1 MTLKEFMS
9 KENMEKD
16 NPFEGCEVL
25 EKIKYSDYV
34 NMTKAA
40 VAALFNE
47 EDNSFRP
54 LSREMMVRFAV
65 MTIMLNLTNEDNEY
79 KDIDELFD
87 TLICSDFYNRF
98 YNEVALKVAPN
109 MDMVV
114 KGINDYIDHRVKYT
128 MQSNNT
134 DAKVLDTLI
143 GLLGSESFMQLL
155 EQIPIDESEA
165 VTEGNGEV

>member
-34 NMTKAA
+34 NMTRAA
-40 VAALFNE
+40 VAALFKE
-47 EDNSFRP
+47 DDNSFRP

-65 MTIMLNLTNEDNEY
+65 MTVVLNLTEIDGYN
-79 KDIDELFD
+79 DINTLFD
-87 TLICSDFYNRF
+87 TLICSDFYDRF

-109 MDMVV
+109 MDAVV
-114 KGINDYIDHRVKYT
+114 QGINSYIDYRVKFT

-155 EQIPIDESEA
+155 EQIPVDESEA
-165 VTEGNGEV
+165 VTEENGEV

>member
-47 EDNSFRP
+47 EEDFT
-54 LSREMMVRFAV
+54 EMMVRFAV
-65 MTIMLNLTNEDNEY
+65 MTVMLNLTNDDNEY
-79 KDIDELFD
+79 SDIDELFD
-87 TLICSDFYNRF
+87 ALICSDFYNRF

-165 VTEGNGEV
+165 VTEENGEV